1 MELLAQIEQDLKAAM
16 KERDETRR
24 DALRMLLTAIKV
36 KEKEIKHL
44 PDETQIRQVISSQ
57 IKQRRDAAEQFTQGG
72 RKDLADKEEAELRVL
87 QRFLPEA
94 LSRDALEALVA
105 EVIGEVGASGP
116 KDMGRVM
123 KALMPR
129 LEGRADGKL
138 VNEVVRAK
146 LQP

>member
-1 MELLAQIEQDLKAAM
+1 MELLAQIEQALKTAM

-44 PDETQIRQVISSQ
+44 PDEVQIRQVISSQ
-57 IKQRRDAAEQFTQGG
+57 IKQRRDASEQFTQGG
-72 RKDLADKEEAELRVL
+72 RKDLAEKEEAELRVL
-87 QRFLPEA
+87 QGFLPEA
-94 LSRDALEALVA
+94 LSRDALEALVD
-105 EVIGEVGASGP
+105 EVIGEAGASGP

-138 VNEVVRAK
+138 VNEVVRSK

>member
-1 MELLAQIEQDLKAAM
+1 MELLAQIEQDLKTAM

-44 PDETQIRQVISSQ
+44 PDEAQIRQVISSQ

-72 RKDLADKEEAELRVL
+72 RKDLAEKEEAELRIL
-87 QRFLPEA
+87 QGFLPEA
-94 LSRDALEALVA
+94 LSRDALEALVD

-129 LEGRADGKL
+129 LEGRADGKM
-138 VNEVVRAK
+138 VNEVVRSK